1 MELPKKS
8 LSKLPTLLL
17 PHPHLLPP
25 TPPVLAELYALLD
38 GALARCWSALK
49 AIPSPKAKTSQKFM
63 FTDYLHVEYCTF
75 LLVMV
80 IFFYNLNLII
90 GGLYCMTDN
99 EKRAHDLAIATVS
112 GLMNPDFLK
121 TQASLHEDKIVTF
134 DPYVHYMKAYRLL
147 LESFEKDF
155 PDGN

>member
-1 MELPKKS
+1 
-8 LSKLPTLLL
+8 
-17 PHPHLLPP
+17 
-25 TPPVLAELYALLD
+25 
-38 GALARCWSALK
+38 
-49 AIPSPKAKTSQKFM
+49 
-63 FTDYLHVEYCTF
+63 
-75 LLVMV
+75 
-80 IFFYNLNLII
+80 
-90 GGLYCMTDN
+90 MTDN

-155 PDGN
+155 SDGN